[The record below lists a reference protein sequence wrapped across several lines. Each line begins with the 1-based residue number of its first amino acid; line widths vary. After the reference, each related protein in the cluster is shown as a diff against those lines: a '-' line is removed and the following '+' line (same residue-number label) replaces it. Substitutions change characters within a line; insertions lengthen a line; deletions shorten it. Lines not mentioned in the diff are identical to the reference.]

1 MTGEEFYQELP
12 SPVSRAVLYTI
23 AVLIGLTIVFSVT
36 FPLDLPLE
44 AGGKIVPSQ
53 VYQVESERTGKIQVV
68 KKEAGDSIHAGE
80 LLAVLDPS
88 DLKAE
93 LQSLAG
99 RLLLAQEELRQARL
113 SLAPDSH
120 ITILLTN
127 VIALQTNIKRIQ
139 SDIEKSKIVSPVDG
153 VVVDFIGQAGTT
165 VVAGE
170 KLVTIYPSDTHF
182 AFETSIPAKDS
193 RFLYEGLAA
202 RIFLNGYPTYS
213 GYLEG
218 AVESI
223 SVDTRASQQGELAY
237 TVRIALGRK
246 IGTEPRVL
254 KYGLEGRIQLLI
266 EQKTLS
272 EVFLDSITKQ

>member
-12 SPVSRAVLYTI
+12 SPVSRAVLYAI
-23 AVLIGLTIVFSVT
+23 ALLIGLTIVFSVV

-44 AGGKIVPSQ
+44 ASGKIVPSQ
-53 VYQVESERTGKIQVV
+53 VYQVESERTGKIQAV
-68 KKEAGDSIHAGE
+68 KKEAGDSIHSGE
-80 LLAVLDPS
+80 LLVVLDPS

-120 ITILLTN
+120 MTILLTN
-127 VIALQTNIKRIQ
+127 VIALQANIKRIQ

-153 VVVDFIGQAGTT
+153 VVVDFIGQAGAT

-170 KLVTIYPSDTHF
+170 KLVTIYPFDNHF
-182 AFETSIPAKDS
+182 AFETSILAKDS

-246 IGTEPRVL
+246 IGTEPLVL
-254 KYGLEGRIQLLI
+254 KYGLEGHVQLLI
-266 EQKTLS
+266 EQKTLA